1 MQIKEIE
8 YTPNPNA
15 VKFIVDEDIQP
26 KVGGVT
32 QSFES
37 IEEAEG
43 VPLARDVLEMD
54 HVETV
59 FFSANYITV
68 TQDGDAEWR
77 DLMREVAEP
86 IREAELEDART
97 GTIREAEE
105 EAEDDEDKPGMDDP
119 RMPEIEEALEDEII
133 PYLEGDGGGLEIEGL
148 VDDTLKINYQGAC
161 GSCPASITGTLMSIE
176 HLLKKEVDNDLSV
189 ETTGD
194 TPMPGGMGGGGG
206 MGPGM
211 GGGPPM

>member
-1 MQIKEIE
+1 MQITEIE

-32 QSFES
+32 RSFES
-37 IEEAEG
+37 IEGAEG
-43 VPLARDVLEMD
+43 VPLARDILQMD

-68 TQDGDAEWR
+68 TQDGEAEWR

-86 IREAELEDART
+86 IREADLEDART
-97 GTIREAEE
+97 GTLREAD
-105 EAEDDEDKPGMDDP
+105 ADDEDDEDKPGMDDP
-119 RMPEIEEALEDEII
+119 RMEEIQEVLEDEII

-148 VDDTLKINYQGAC
+148 VDDTLQINYQGAC

-176 HLLKKEVDNDLSV
+176 HLLKREVDEDLSV

-194 TPMPGGMGGGGG
+194 APMPGMGGGG
-206 MGPGM
+206 MGPM
-211 GGGPPM
+211 GGPPM